1 MTNTSPNS
9 KKISYAEIL
18 QELDGLLTG
27 RWITDL
33 ANVSATLHQHVS
45 DINWVGF
52 YLTDLAAPTNLAG
65 ATDLANPNEL
75 KDANKNAEPILWL
88 GPFQGLP
95 ACTMIP
101 FSKGVCG
108 AAATQRKSLRVDD
121 VDLFP
126 GHIVCDSRSK
136 SEVVVPLIQNDKVIG
151 VLDVDS
157 ATKARFTNEEQ
168 LFFEKVVSL
177 LLSKTKEVL

>member
-1 MTNTSPNS
+1 MHFSNAEKRIS
-9 KKISYAEIL
+9 KSEIL
-18 QELDGLLTG
+18 QELDGILTG

-33 ANVSATLHQHVS
+33 ANISALLYQHVP

-52 YLTDLAAPTNLAG
+52 YLVDLDNKSISEPT
-65 ATDLANPNEL
+65 
-75 KDANKNAEPILWL
+75 LWL

-108 AAATQRKSLRVDD
+108 KSASTKQSMLVDD

-136 SEVVVPLIQNDKVIG
+136 SEVVIPIIKNEIVIA

-157 ATKARFTNEEQ
+157 ASKARFTKDD
-168 LFFEKVVSL
+168 LHFFENVVSCL
-177 LLSKTKEVL
+177 LARTGKI

>member
-1 MTNTSPNS
+1 MSASQNHSQS
-9 KKISYAEIL
+9 KLNPRELL
-18 QELDGLLTG
+18 QEAEAILTG

-33 ANVSATLHQHVS
+33 ANISSLLMSQIP

-52 YLTDLAAPTNLAG
+52 YLV
-65 ATDLANPNEL
+65 
-75 KDANKNAEPILWL
+75 EPDQASTLWL

-95 ACTMIP
+95 ACTTIP

-108 AAATQRKSLRVDD
+108 AAATHKKSMRVDD
-121 VDLFP
+121 VDAFP

-136 SEVVVPLIQNDKVIG
+136 SEVVVPLIQNQKVIG

-157 ATKARFTNEEQ
+157 ASPARFTEADV
-168 LFFEKVVSL
+168 LFFENIVQLILNKYSAHEL
-177 LLSKTKEVL
+177 

>member
-1 MTNTSPNS
+1 MNQSE
-9 KKISYAEIL
+9 KIPIPHAEIL
-18 QELDGLLTG
+18 QEIEGYLTG
-27 RWITDL
+27 QWITDL
-33 ANVSATLHQHVS
+33 ANISAIIFQRFQ

-52 YLTDLAAPTNLAG
+52 YLTQKNSDSVVPT
-65 ATDLANPNEL
+65 
-75 KDANKNAEPILWL
+75 LWL

-95 ACTMIP
+95 ACTTIP

-108 AAATQRKSLRVDD
+108 AAASQKKSMLVDD

-136 SEVVVPLIQNDKVIG
+136 SEVVAPIILNDTVIG

-157 ATKARFTNEEQ
+157 TTKARFTIQDQ
-168 LFFEKVVSL
+168 LFFEKVVQL
-177 LLSKTKEVL
+177 LLSKTKDVI

>member
-1 MTNTSPNS
+1 MLPSQNPSNHKYS
-9 KKISYAEIL
+9 KAELL
-18 QELDGLLTG
+18 QEAEALLTG

-33 ANVSATLHQHVS
+33 ANISALVMAHFE

-52 YLTDLAAPTNLAG
+52 YLVPENQ
-65 ATDLANPNEL
+65 
-75 KDANKNAEPILWL
+75 KDILWL

-95 ACTMIP
+95 ACTEIP

-108 AAATQRKSLRVDD
+108 AAASLKKSQQVDD
-121 VDLFP
+121 VSSFP

-136 SEVVVPLIQNDKVIG
+136 SEVVVPLIKNNQVIG

-157 ATKARFTNEEQ
+157 ASPARFSQED
-168 LFFEKVVSL
+168 LIFFENLTDVL
-177 LLSKTKEVL
+177 LKKYL

>member
-1 MTNTSPNS
+1 MSASQNHSQSKLSPR
-9 KKISYAEIL
+9 ELL
-18 QELDGLLTG
+18 QEAEAILTG

-33 ANVSATLHQHVS
+33 ANISSLLMSQVA

-52 YLTDLAAPTNLAG
+52 YLVEPD
-65 ATDLANPNEL
+65 
-75 KDANKNAEPILWL
+75 DASTLWL

-108 AAATQRKSLRVDD
+108 YAATGQKSMLVAD
-121 VDLFP
+121 VDAFP

-136 SEVVVPLIQNDKVIG
+136 SEVVVPMIKNQKVIG

-157 ATKARFTNEEQ
+157 ATLARFNEEDL
-168 LFFEKVVSL
+168 LFFEKIVELILKKSQSL
-177 LLSKTKEVL
+177 

>member
-1 MTNTSPNS
+1 MSASQNHSQS
-9 KKISYAEIL
+9 KLSQRELL
-18 QELDGLLTG
+18 QEAEAILTG

-33 ANVSATLHQHVS
+33 ANISSLLMSQVP

-52 YLTDLAAPTNLAG
+52 YLVAP
-65 ATDLANPNEL
+65 D
-75 KDANKNAEPILWL
+75 DASTMWL

-108 AAATQRKSLRVDD
+108 AAATGQKSMLVED
-121 VDLFP
+121 VDAFP

-136 SEVVVPLIQNDKVIG
+136 SEVVVPIIKNQKVIG

-157 ATKARFTNEEQ
+157 ATHARFTASDL
-168 LFFEKVVSL
+168 LFFEKIVELILKKS
-177 LLSKTKEVL
+177 T

>member
-1 MTNTSPNS
+1 MLPSQNPSNHKYS
-9 KKISYAEIL
+9 KSEIL
-18 QELDGLLTG
+18 QEAEALLTG

-33 ANVSATLHQHVS
+33 ANISALVMANFG

-52 YLTDLAAPTNLAG
+52 YLVPEG
-65 ATDLANPNEL
+65 Q
-75 KDANKNAEPILWL
+75 KDVLWL

-95 ACTMIP
+95 ACTDIP

-108 AAATQRKSLRVDD
+108 AAATQKKSQLVKD
-121 VDLFP
+121 VDAFP

-136 SEVVVPLIQNDKVIG
+136 SEVVVPLIKNNEVIG

-157 ATKARFTNEEQ
+157 ASLARFSEDDKA
-168 LFFEKVVSL
+168 FFEKLAAIL
-177 LLSKTKEVL
+177 LKKHS

>member
-1 MTNTSPNS
+1 MNS
-9 KKISYAEIL
+9 ANFTEKKLSHAEIL

-33 ANVSATLHQHVS
+33 ANISATLYQHIP

-52 YLTDLAAPTNLAG
+52 YLTDLTS
-65 ATDLANPNEL
+65 T
-75 KDANKNAEPILWL
+75 NKNSQPTLWL

-108 AAATQRKSLRVDD
+108 AAATQKKSLVVED

-136 SEVVVPLIQNDKVIG
+136 SEVVIPLIKNETVIG

-157 ATKARFTNEEQ
+157 ATKARFTKNDQ
-168 LFFEKVVSL
+168 LFFEEVVSL
-177 LLSKTKEVL
+177 LLNKTKDVL